1 MEPLCVSGSDD
12 RCCLEASYC
21 DISVLD
27 FNFQYPYQICNK
39 AQAVMNSGA
48 SATEMTGKWRA
59 ERVLESLHTK
69 YSTAI
74 R

>member
-12 RCCLEASYC
+12 RCCLEVSYC

-27 FNFQYPYQICNK
+27 FKSQYLYQICNK

-59 ERVLESLHTK
+59 EREAESLHTK
-69 YSTAI
+69 YSI
-74 R
+74 GVR